1 MLERGLATVAVL
13 LVLVAGETELHD
25 FLGLNVPFFNRDSG
39 NGSSHFRYILDQLD
53 KDIMNFYW
61 LEVFF
66 TVHEKYRKHSCN
78 HNTDQIFKI
87 AKSKHTWPTK

>member
-39 NGSSHFRYILDQLD
+39 NRSSHFRYILDQLD

-66 TVHEKYRKHSCN
+66 TVHEKYRKNFCN

-87 AKSKHTWPTK
+87 ASKHTWPTK

>member
-39 NGSSHFRYILDQLD
+39 NSSSHFWYIGSDRWRLPS
-53 KDIMNFYW
+53 DIINFNFY
-61 LEVFF
+61 LKLKFYY
-66 TVHEKYRKHSCN
+66 TLLEKYS
-78 HNTDQIFKI
+78 
-87 AKSKHTWPTK
+87 